1 MGQGSVIVTFA
12 ESDELPDCFRRAKET
27 IDLIRQYRE
36 ESGIHSGL
44 LSLYNDI
51 IFNVHNMHHMT
62 AVFEP

>member
-1 MGQGSVIVTFA
+1 MQASLNPMSFRIASA
-12 ESDELPDCFRRAKET
+12 EAKEK

>member
-1 MGQGSVIVTFA
+1 MQASLNPMSFRIASA
-12 ESDELPDCFRRAKET
+12 EAKET

-51 IFNVHNMHHMT
+51 IFRVHNMHHMT